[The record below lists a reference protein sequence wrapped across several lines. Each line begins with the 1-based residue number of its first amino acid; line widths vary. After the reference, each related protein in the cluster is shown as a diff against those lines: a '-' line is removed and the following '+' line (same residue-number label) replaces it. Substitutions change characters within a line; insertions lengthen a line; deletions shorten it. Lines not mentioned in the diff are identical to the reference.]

1 MCIDVLNKL
10 LPEFHTGI
18 LLGGG
23 RGELTAKAVIACIIL
38 PMHANACILPRGFGE
53 FFDLLR
59 LLQMQSGAKFHS
71 IIVCYMYQRLW

>member
-38 PMHANACILPRGFGE
+38 PMHANACILPRGLGNF
-53 FFDLLR
+53 
-59 LLQMQSGAKFHS
+59 S
-71 IIVCYMYQRLW
+71 IFSDCFRCNPGQNFIPL